1 MIDIFFPNCNELNDE
16 LNKLMSNYVYSI
28 LSYCGDI
35 INEGNYRKPSGRIQR
50 HPWKLPT
57 MNPVKLLN
65 RSVSY
70 TYYIIG
76 VLNEE
81 KMRILYLLRP
91 FFLIYKVETVAFEC
105 ISMIWMIEWI
115 VNFNY
120 SIRYKKLFT
129 QFFFVHMPHLVRIKY
144 HCMMIECLLMY
155 RLFLHPQSAW
165 FSWGPGQR
173 KWLSLR

>member
-1 MIDIFFPNCNELNDE
+1 MNHKITSVFDLNIDEFCEALRMIDIFFPNCNELNDE

-35 INEGNYRKPSGRIQR
+35 VKKGEYEKSDGSVQH
-50 HPWKLPT
+50 HPWKQPI
-57 MNPVKLLN
+57 MDSIKILN

-105 ISMIWMIEWI
+105 MSMLWMIE
-115 VNFNY
+115 
-120 SIRYKKLFT
+120 
-129 QFFFVHMPHLVRIKY
+129 
-144 HCMMIECLLMY
+144 
-155 RLFLHPQSAW
+155 
-165 FSWGPGQR
+165 
-173 KWLSLR
+173 

>member
-35 INEGNYRKPSGRIQR
+35 INEGEYEKSDGSIQ
-50 HPWKLPT
+50 HDPWKQPK
-57 MNPVKLLN
+57 MKPIKLLN

-105 ISMIWMIEWI
+105 ISMIWMIE
-115 VNFNY
+115 
-120 SIRYKKLFT
+120 
-129 QFFFVHMPHLVRIKY
+129 
-144 HCMMIECLLMY
+144 
-155 RLFLHPQSAW
+155 
-165 FSWGPGQR
+165 
-173 KWLSLR
+173 

>member
-35 INEGNYRKPSGRIQR
+35 VKKGEYQILDGSAQYQ
-50 HPWKLPT
+50 PWKQPT
-57 MNPVKLLN
+57 MKPVKLLN

-70 TYYIIG
+70 TYYIVG

-105 ISMIWMIEWI
+105 MSMIWMIE
-115 VNFNY
+115 
-120 SIRYKKLFT
+120 
-129 QFFFVHMPHLVRIKY
+129 
-144 HCMMIECLLMY
+144 
-155 RLFLHPQSAW
+155 
-165 FSWGPGQR
+165 
-173 KWLSLR
+173 